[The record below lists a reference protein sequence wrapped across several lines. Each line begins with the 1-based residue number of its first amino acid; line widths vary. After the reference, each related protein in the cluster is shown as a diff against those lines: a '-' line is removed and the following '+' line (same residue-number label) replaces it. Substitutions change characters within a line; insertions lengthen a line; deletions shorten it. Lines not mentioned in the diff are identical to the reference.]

1 MIGALL
7 FPVGFVMIILL
18 GLELVTGSFA
28 LIPLAVLEKK
38 TSPGRMLNN
47 FFWVIIG
54 HLIGCAVYAALY
66 GLTITKMGTDMSNP
80 LIQTLITTSEGKT
93 TAYKSMGAEG
103 MTLALIK
110 AMLCNWMVTLGAV
123 MAMTSKSTAGK
134 ILAMWLPI
142 LTFFGQGFEHTVVNM
157 FVIPAGML
165 LGAKVSFG
173 DWWLWNGIP
182 VLLGNFLGGV
192 LFTGLLFYLSQ
203 KALSPELLPQR
214 SSRPDGEMLL
224 SQARQHWRKAYET
237 GKHKY
242 CWSRTGDP
250 ELITVKA
257 LRRIQTA
264 DVILYDR
271 LVNEELLAY
280 GRKEA
285 LRIYCGKAPGQ
296 HSMPHKALKG

>member
-1 MIGALL
+1 MDYVKPSEVLSAMIEAGKAKAELSITQLIVRGSLGGAILACATTLAFTATAQTKIPMIGALL

-203 KALSPELLPQR
+203 KSFKSGASSTAEQPSGRRDAVISSTAALEKSL
-214 SSRPDGEMLL
+214 
-224 SQARQHWRKAYET
+224 
-237 GKHKY
+237 
-242 CWSRTGDP
+242 
-250 ELITVKA
+250 
-257 LRRIQTA
+257 
-264 DVILYDR
+264 
-271 LVNEELLAY
+271 
-280 GRKEA
+280 
-285 LRIYCGKAPGQ
+285 
-296 HSMPHKALKG
+296 